1 MDEKID
7 ILMATYNGEKYI
19 EEQINS
25 ILNQTYTNFRL
36 VICDDCSTDN
46 TYKLLK
52 KIASDDDRIV
62 IYKNEKN
69 LGYIKNFE
77 KLLGMVESEY
87 FMLSDQD
94 DIWYETRI
102 EESFSIL
109 KKENADLVFTDL
121 EVVDEELNT
130 KNISFNK
137 LMGYYK
143 KILKC
148 TDYNMVYLYNIV
160 TGCTILSKSKYL
172 SNILPLPD
180 NKNLIHDH
188 YIPLVISLYGGKI
201 KYLNKPTIKYR
212 QHTNNQVGTDRY
224 TAKLKS
230 FDEIRNHLV
239 DVKISIFS
247 EYVSINNFFN
257 DNVKKLNKEA
267 LEYFNNLKSIKVINL
282 KGIKTYF
289 KLYKYEKVSY
299 KMLYMFIFHFPI
311 ICKMLYK
318 LAKVFIKK
326 RR

>member
-94 DIWYETRI
+94 DIWYETKI
-102 EESFSIL
+102 EDSFRLL

-130 KNISFNK
+130 QNISFNK
-137 LMGYYK
+137 LMGYRR
-143 KILKC
+143 KILRCK
-148 TDYNMVYLYNIV
+148 DYNMVYLYNIV
-160 TGCTILSKSKYL
+160 TGCTILAKSKYL
-172 SNILPLPD
+172 SNILPLPN

-188 YIPLVISLYGGKI
+188 YIPLVISLSGGKI
-201 KYLNKPTIKYR
+201 QYVDIPTIKYR

-230 FDEIRNHLV
+230 FYDIRNHLI

-247 EYVSINNFFN
+247 EYVNMNELFC
-257 DNVKKLNKEA
+257 DNIKALNKEA
-267 LEYFNNLKSIKVINL
+267 LNYFTSLKSIKGINL
-282 KGIKTYF
+282 KEFKIYF
-289 KLYKYEKVSY
+289 KLYKYERISY

-311 ICKMLYK
+311 ICKIGYK
-318 LAKVFIKK
+318 LVNKFIKK